1 MYFNPKELSGEWVGK
16 TPEVS
21 NLNTMSCCGRKDE
34 RQGIL
39 EGGMLLEE
47 SEKGIWGYL
56 WRKDRDEQKTFCF
69 HNKEVGLDETNSYI
83 HDDSR
88 ISNPHCNLRLTAL
101 LTFHNP
107 SSHIRMPTG
116 RTANSYL
123 VQVQGKLY
131 TPPLGTYSFLF
142 IYSLIHF
149 KCRLEHIQERKKIL
163 IQEYAKSLPNS
174 WGYPCHRMW
183 WWWWW
188 WGKGRTVEF
197 CSHSQKWCFS
207 AKFCGQPDCKHTRV
221 LPEAGVS
228 WSYMPLR

>member
-1 MYFNPKELSGEWVGK
+1 MR
-16 TPEVS
+16 
-21 NLNTMSCCGRKDE
+21 GR
-34 RQGIL
+34 G
-39 EGGMLLEE
+39 
-47 SEKGIWGYL
+47 SW
-56 WRKDRDEQKTFCF
+56 
-69 HNKEVGLDETNSYI
+69 KEVCFWRSQKRVFEVTSEGRIEMNRRHSASITKKWVWTRPTPTSMMTHASAI
-83 HDDSR
+83 HTVT
-88 ISNPHCNLRLTAL
+88 NLRLTAL

-197 CSHSQKWCFS
+197 CSHSQK
-207 AKFCGQPDCKHTRV
+207 
-221 LPEAGVS
+221 
-228 WSYMPLR
+228 